1 MDQIPCPDG
10 YLLDAH
16 SPLAEGH
23 HALNQ
28 YLVRVEEA
36 GWQTAIKEINGLR
49 NKPRKLLAWRA
60 LLERMRWLKEHNPFN
75 RHDSPL
81 RGLAERIEKW
91 SLDLTEADLILLLEE
106 TAATSH
112 ALAPYSPVV
121 HVMAY
126 VEEHGLTRELS
137 AAIARFRDRVYQ
149 LDYAVN
155 QVSLQLFR
163 SRLDMLAW
171 RDEWNGIDAKRCW
184 SEQVRAAYRAMQGD
198 ERENW
203 RRLLYSI
210 HGDES
215 GRPPGKWV
223 ERATAITA
231 SIGRDSF
238 RDRLLGWFQSLQP
251 GVKQKLSR
259 EGSFILRSFLWL
271 IEAHRDPQLLDKVR
285 EIARVEFTP
294 KANGQKVIRAAAEA
308 LGNPDPTVKPPVPAP
323 SFHSLVGRA
332 LSSVLSP
339 GAMMMPPNVS
349 GRIEISGETA
359 FVRGDLDSYQMDL
372 VTGTIVRGSDGKRV
386 RIRTGVLNPAP
397 ADMPDFGGVT
407 DRFRH
412 LMILV
417 QDAEHAGSLLAENDG

>member
-10 YLLDAH
+10 YLLDAR

-36 GWQTAIKEINGLR
+36 GWQTAMKEINGLR

-60 LLERMRWLKEHNPFN
+60 LLERMRWLKENHSTG
-75 RHDSPL
+75 RHDSAL

-91 SLDLTEADLILLLEE
+91 SLDLTEADLIALLQE
-106 TAATSH
+106 TAEAAD
-112 ALAPYSPVV
+112 ALAPYTPVP

-126 VEEHGLTRELS
+126 VEERGLTPGLA
-137 AAIARFRDRVYQ
+137 AAIRRFRERVYD

-171 RDEWNGIDAKRCW
+171 RDEWNEIDRKRCW
-184 SEQVRAAYRAMQGD
+184 SEQVRADYRAMQGA
-198 ERENW
+198 ERESW

-215 GRPPGKWV
+215 GRPAGKWV
-223 ERATAITA
+223 ERASAIA
-231 SIGRDSF
+231 AGIGPDSF
-238 RDRLLGWFQSLQP
+238 RDRLLGWFQVLQP

-259 EGSFILRSFLWL
+259 EGSFILRSLLWL
-271 IEAHRDPQLLDKVR
+271 IEANRDPRLLEKAR

-308 LGNPDPTVKPPVPAP
+308 LGHPDPTVKPPVAAP
-323 SFHSLVGRA
+323 GFHSLVGRA

-339 GAMMMPPNVS
+339 GAMMMPPEFS

-372 VTGTIVRGSDGKRV
+372 STGTIVRGSDGKRV
-386 RIRTGVLNPAP
+386 RVRNSVLNPAP
-397 ADMPDFGGVT
+397 ADLPEFGGIT
-407 DRFRH
+407 GKFRQ
-412 LMILV
+412 LMILA
-417 QDAEHAGSLLAENDG
+417 QDAEHAASLIAESDE